1 MRLSMNPLDALHLQ
15 LGLEGK
21 VVIHDNLLRQVEVV
35 PDEEMPLV
43 VIASLSS
50 QELVVYYDEAL
61 PPEIRDG
68 LGKQVRSVDFPNI
81 NPIIT
86 VLHQRYLKLEIGR
99 FKTYTFPERYKDL
112 IFDEVIQFHNA
123 DPKVQAFGFDGLA
136 EQIHAVERDGK
147 IVSACVSAKENDRC
161 GEAWVT
167 TDSEYRHQGFGQKV
181 VGAWA
186 GSLLAM
192 NKVPFYSH
200 KIDNLASAQLAK
212 RLGLEPAFEEIV
224 IAQSP

>member
-1 MRLSMNPLDALHLQ
+1 MNPLEALHLQ
-15 LGLEGK
+15 LRLEGK
-21 VVIHDNLLRQVEVV
+21 EVVRGHLLRQVEVV

-61 PPEIRDG
+61 PPELRDG

-81 NPIIT
+81 DPIIT

-99 FKTYTFPERYKDL
+99 FKTYTFPEHYKDL

-167 TDSEYRHQGFGQKV
+167 TDSEYRHQGFARKV

-186 GSLLAM
+186 KSLLAV
-192 NKVPFYSH
+192 NKLPFYSH
-200 KIDNLASAQLAK
+200 KIDNLASAKLAK
-212 RLGLEPAFEEIV
+212 RLGLEPVFEEIV
-224 IAQSP
+224 IA

>member
-1 MRLSMNPLDALHLQ
+1 MNPLEALHLQ
-15 LGLEGK
+15 LRLEGK
-21 VVIHDNLLRQVEVV
+21 EVLNGDLLRQVEVV

-61 PPEIRDG
+61 SPELRDG

-81 NPIIT
+81 DPIIAA
-86 VLHQRYLKLEIGR
+86 LHQRYLKLEIGR
-99 FKTYTFPERYKDL
+99 FKTYIFPERYKDL
-112 IFDEVIQFHNA
+112 IFDEVTQFHNA
-123 DPKVQAFGFDGLA
+123 APKVQAFGFDGLA
-136 EQIHAVERDGK
+136 EQVHAVERDGK

-167 TDSEYRHQGFGQKV
+167 TDPEYRHQGFARKV

-186 GSLLAM
+186 KSLLAM

-200 KIDNLASAQLAK
+200 KIDNIASAQLAK
-212 RLGLEPAFEEIV
+212 RLGLEPVFEEIV
-224 IAQSP
+224 IAQSS